1 MQYVDAHAAQLG
13 KRVSPSFLIG
23 TATKM
28 TSNSRRDFLRAAA
41 QAAGAATAMGVLPAG
56 IRNALALPANNATGS
71 IEDVQHI
78 VILMQENRSFDHY
91 FGTLRGVRGYGDTR
105 TIRLPSGKPVWYQPL
120 AANAGYVLPFRPSA
134 PDLGLQFLQDLPH
147 DWSTTHAAWNGGRY
161 DQWVPSK
168 GTTTM
173 AYLTRQDIPYH
184 YQLADAFTI
193 CDGYHCS
200 GMTPT
205 DPNRYYMWTGWV
217 GNDGNGGGPVIDNA
231 EAGYAWSTYPEV
243 LEAAGISWK
252 IYQDVGTGLDANG
265 SWGWTQDAYIGN
277 YGDNSLLYFNQYR
290 NAQLGS
296 PLYQK
301 ARTGTN
307 VAAGGNY
314 FDILK
319 QDVQNNTLPQVSWIV
334 APEAYSEHP
343 NWPANYGAWYVDQV
357 LQILTSN
364 PEIWSKTAV
373 FITYD
378 ENDGFF
384 DHIAPPFASS
394 SGTTGLSTVST
405 ENEYFAGNANNA
417 AGPYGLG
424 PRVPMIVVSPWTKG
438 GWVCS
443 EVFDHTSIIRF
454 IEKRFQHHANVAEA
468 NITAWRRTVCGDL
481 TSAFNFATPN
491 DAFPALPSTTGYVPP
506 DTQRHPDYVPLP
518 PAVQAVPKQEPGTR
532 AARALPY
539 ELFAHGLVDERDR
552 AFALHLINTGDA
564 GANFLVYAAASIDA
578 PRSYTVQ
585 AGKRL
590 VDRLTVNA
598 SGSYDFTVHGP
609 NGFLRRFAGALT
621 DMSGLNSS
629 ERAAPEVGEG
639 YDVANGNMLLRL
651 KNLGTARC
659 EFTIVNAY
667 DAGTVIK
674 RSVRGGDNADLNL
687 DLRAFHGW
695 YDVTVTVDSIATFRR
710 RLAGHVETG
719 RASVSDPAL
728 GS

>member
-1 MQYVDAHAAQLG
+1 
-13 KRVSPSFLIG
+13 
-23 TATKM
+23 M

-41 QAAGAATAMGVLPAG
+41 QAAGAAAAMGALPNG
-56 IRNALALPANNATGS
+56 IRNALALPANDATRS

-91 FGTLRGVRGYGDTR
+91 FGTLKGVRGFGDTR
-105 TIRLPSGKPVWYQPL
+105 AISLPNGKPVWYQPL
-120 AANAGYVLPFRPSA
+120 AADAGYVLPFRPSA
-134 PDLGLQFLQDLPH
+134 PDLGMQFLQDLPH
-147 DWSTTHAAWNGGRY
+147 DWNTTQAAWNGGRY
-161 DQWVPSK
+161 DQWVPAK

-205 DPNRYYMWTGWV
+205 DPNRYYMWTGWL
-217 GNDGNGGGPVIDNA
+217 GNDGGGGGPVVDNA

-243 LEAAGISWK
+243 LERAGISWK
-252 IYQDVGTGLDANG
+252 IYQDIGTGLDANG
-265 SWGWTQDAYIGN
+265 SWGWTQNAYIGN

-290 NAQLGS
+290 NAQPGS
-296 PLYQK
+296 PLYLK

-307 VAAGGNY
+307 VSAGGTY

-364 PEIWSKTAV
+364 PEVWSKTAV
-373 FITYD
+373 LITYD

-384 DHIAPPFASS
+384 DHIAPPFAPA
-394 SGTTGLSTVST
+394 SGANGLSTVST
-405 ENEYFAGNANNA
+405 ANEYFAGNSTYRS
-417 AGPYGLG
+417 GPYGLG
-424 PRVPMIVVSPWTKG
+424 PRVPMIVVSPWTRG

-454 IEKRFQHHANVAEA
+454 IEKRFSRHADVTEP
-468 NITAWRRTVCGDL
+468 NITPWRRAVCGDL
-481 TSAFNFATPN
+481 TSAFNFSNPN
-491 DAFPALPSTTGYVPP
+491 DVFPPLPSTSGYAAP
-506 DTQRHPDYVPLP
+506 DKQRHPDYVPLP
-518 PAVQAVPKQEPGTR
+518 PAVQALPKQEPGVR
-532 AARALPY
+532 PARALPY
-539 ELFAHGLVDERDR
+539 ELFVQGRLDEDSRK
-552 AFALHLINTGDA
+552 FVLQFINTGNA
-564 GANFLVYAAASIDA
+564 GANLLLYTAASTDA
-578 PRSYTVQ
+578 PRSYTIE

-590 VDRLTVNA
+590 TDRLPINA
-598 SGSYDFTVHGP
+598 RGAYDFTVHGP
-609 NGFLRRFAGALT
+609 NGFLRRFAGT
-621 DMSGLNSS
+621 VSDTSWWNRSQQPV
-629 ERAAPEVGEG
+629 PEVSEG
-639 YDVANGNMLLRL
+639 YDVANGNLQLRL
-651 KNLGTARC
+651 RNLGKTRC

-667 DAGTVIK
+667 DPGTVIK
-674 RSVRGGDNADLNL
+674 RPVRGGDNADLYL

-695 YDVTVTVDSIATFRR
+695 YDVTIAVDSVPTFGR

-719 RASVSDPAL
+719 RASQSDPAL
-728 GS
+728 AG